1 MEPVLISIHTVKEA
15 TETNCK
21 QASGT
26 LHDLRDGNTQLG
38 FLMQVLFGR
47 CNFKALHSSLTLNG
61 GHYVRST
68 QRRGGIIFTI
78 TLCRV
83 GCIDLQLKWLLLY
96 KQLAESAENPAH

>member
-38 FLMQVLFGR
+38 FLMQV
-47 CNFKALHSSLTLNG
+47 
-61 GHYVRST
+61 
-68 QRRGGIIFTI
+68 
-78 TLCRV
+78 
-83 GCIDLQLKWLLLY
+83 
-96 KQLAESAENPAH
+96 